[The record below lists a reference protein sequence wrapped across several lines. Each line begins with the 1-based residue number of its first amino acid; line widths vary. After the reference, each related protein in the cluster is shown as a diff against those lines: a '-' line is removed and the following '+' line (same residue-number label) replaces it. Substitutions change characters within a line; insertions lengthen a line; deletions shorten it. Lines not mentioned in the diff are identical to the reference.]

1 MPRRRSLPGDAG
13 RPKFNQLEMHHYLY
27 LRTQFGENR
36 CTQYRG
42 NRPTNT
48 TSTTHPQTG
57 PITIHCEQCNYTFQC
72 WYCRSC
78 KERLLTYRTA
88 SRCYSQAFCQ
98 QFSNNPW
105 PPYNQGRQRR
115 GGWGDAS
122 PHHFGQGDPMPLIPP
137 CCCCDRI

>member
-1 MPRRRSLPGDAG
+1 MKNHSKRRKHCTLDVVRRSQIFLPRRRSLPGDAG

-105 PPYNQGRQRR
+105 PPYN
-115 GGWGDAS
+115 S
-122 PHHFGQGDPMPLIPP
+122 YIYLLK
-137 CCCCDRI
+137 